1 MSRVCPLCYAESDDN
16 ALNCAKCGV
25 EFENADTGN
34 DCDVLRKYIITCPIC
49 GKEYEVDSA
58 SSTIDKCDN
67 EDDEFDKIQIRS
79 QRARVVE
86 IVKQSKEEKRAAK
99 RLSLI
104 DVRTDKIIIIDDAGG
119 IIGRSGDFESEYFK
133 NNPYVSSMHF
143 KVFCQDGEWYVE
155 HLSNTNPTTV
165 NGTKLLHDIRFK
177 VNDGDR
183 IIIPECC
190 LKVSIKE
197 ELI

>member
-1 MSRVCPLCYAESDDN
+1 MSRVCPLCYAENDDN
-16 ALNCAKCGV
+16 AINCAKCGV
-25 EFENADTGN
+25 EFEDAHAESK
-34 DCDVLRKYIITCPIC
+34 CDVVRKYIITCPIC
-49 GKEYEVDSA
+49 GKEYEVESA
-58 SSTIDKCDN
+58 NSTIDKCEN

-79 QRARVVE
+79 QRAKVVE
-86 IVKQSKEEKRAAK
+86 IITQNIREEHRV
-99 RLSLI
+99 RRISLI
-104 DVRTDKIIIIDDAGG
+104 DVRTDKVITIADAGG
-119 IIGRSGDFESEYFK
+119 IIGRSGDFESEYFN
-133 NNPYVSSMHF
+133 NNPYVSGMHF

-155 HLSNTNPTTV
+155 HLSNTNTTTV

-183 IIIPECC
+183 IVIPECC